1 MEKLLH
7 LWAQDAEDLLVI
19 SASLQDAVIKASD
32 MAFDKSQK
40 RFALMANRFCWERSS
55 HQPLPPMRTR
65 TGMHFENV
73 LAVKAKNIQQKSEQA
88 YILLAILFDTAQ
100 ENENSPSPE
109 GIIRLMFSGEA
120 EVSLTVEALHVVMQ
134 DVMGSW
140 TAKSTPQH
148 DLKEE

>member
-40 RFALMANRFCWERSS
+40 RFALMANRFCWERKSDK
-55 HQPLPPMRTR
+55 PVRTR

>member
-55 HQPLPPMRTR
+55 HPSHQPHPPMRTR

-73 LAVKAKNIQQKSEQA
+73 
-88 YILLAILFDTAQ
+88 F
-100 ENENSPSPE
+100 
-109 GIIRLMFSGEA
+109 GG
-120 EVSLTVEALHVVMQ
+120 
-134 DVMGSW
+134 
-140 TAKSTPQH
+140 
-148 DLKEE
+148 

>member
-40 RFALMANRFCWERSS
+40 RFALMANRFCWERPSN
-55 HQPLPPMRTR
+55 PPVRTR
-65 TGMHFENV
+65 TGVHFENV

-88 YILLAILFDTAQ
+88 YILLAILFDTTQ

-109 GIIRLMFSGEA
+109 GTIRLMFSGDA
-120 EVSLTVEALHVVMQ
+120 ELSLTVEALHVVMQ

-140 TAKSTPQH
+140 TAKSMPQH

>member
-19 SASLQDAVIKASD
+19 SASLQDAVMKASD

-40 RFALMANRFCWERSS
+40 RFALMANRFCWERKSDK
-55 HQPLPPMRTR
+55 PVRTR
-65 TGMHFENV
+65 AGMHFDNV
-73 LAVKAKNIQQKSEQA
+73 LAVKAKNIQQKSDQTFV
-88 YILLAILFDTAQ
+88 LLAILFEAAQ
-100 ENENSPSPE
+100 GNENSPSPE
-109 GIIRLMFSGEA
+109 GTIRLMFSGEA
-120 EVSLTVEALHVVMQ
+120 ELSLTVEALHVVMQ

-140 TAKSTPQH
+140 VAKSMPQH